1 MQEHSRYQFEKLLG
15 EGAMGEVLL
24 ARDPDLERPVAYK
37 RLLTGAQ
44 VTPTV
49 LRRFLLEARITAQL
63 DHPHIVPIYQLETL
77 ANGQLGYTM
86 KPISGTTL
94 KDLLVET
101 RSQYAA
107 LGQPDENHSLA
118 ALLAIFLKVCD
129 ALDYAHSKGVIH
141 RDLKPAN
148 LMIGAYGEVY
158 VMDWGIARVMA
169 EAEEALETGIVTELR
184 ADPEERTQIGQVLG
198 TLRYMSPQQ
207 AAGKNDVLDG
217 RSDQFALG
225 LILFEIV
232 TLQQAFQAADSL
244 ALLKSVLRAEKAPYQ
259 HGAQQPI
266 ARELK
271 AIINRATARK
281 PEGRYA
287 RVADLAEDVRRYLRN
302 EAVLAEPDNF
312 WRGSQRWL
320 AHHPRMAL
328 LLVGGILLLSATGVG
343 FSLYQQQQTQ
353 LALSW
358 REQQLSQ
365 LLTRHAVQVHRLDRQ
380 FQRAEGILRAGVAIL
395 TETLVFGPVVS
406 GPVPPWLQAPAPA
419 QSRIRLGTGLTPELE
434 KLWLLGATL
443 DQAPLPPAEA
453 RQRLNPLRGLEVAL
467 RDGGRVNYPQALGT
481 GWEKLLGERRGEYWQ
496 PLATLGGEPVLSC
509 LTGLFDYQERPLGVA
524 RLTLGLKDWVTQ
536 GFQPDLPGLVHYVL
550 LNVQGQ
556 QIIDNGQVV
565 PEPQPFAHDP
575 VRAAAARGQAG
586 YSEDGRYLYL
596 YHPLAQTGWLHVAIF
611 PRQILERP

>member
-37 RLLTGAQ
+37 RLLSGAQ
-44 VTPTV
+44 VTPAV

-94 KDLLVET
+94 KDLLAEA
-101 RSQYAA
+101 RSQYAT
-107 LGQPDENHSLA
+107 LGQVDEPHGLS

-158 VMDWGIARVMA
+158 VMDWGIARVMS
-169 EAEEALETGIVTELR
+169 EAEEALESGIVTELQ
-184 ADPEERTQIGQVLG
+184 ADPEERTQMGQVLG

-207 AAGKNDVLDG
+207 AAGKNDALDG

-244 ALLKSVLRAEKAPYQ
+244 ALLKTVLKAEKAPYQ
-259 HGAQQPI
+259 HVAQQPI

-271 AIINRATARK
+271 AIIERATARK
-281 PEGRYA
+281 PEGRYP

-302 EAVLAEPDNF
+302 EAVMAAPDNL
-312 WRGSQRWL
+312 WQRSQRWL

-328 LLVGGILLLSATGVG
+328 LLVGSILLASATAVG
-343 FSLYQQQQTQ
+343 MSLYQQQQTQ

-380 FQRAEGILRAGVAIL
+380 FQRAEGILRAAAAIL
-395 TETLVFGPVVS
+395 TETLVFGPAVS
-406 GPVPPWLQAPAPA
+406 GPKPAWLQAPLQAV
-419 QSRIRLGTGLTPELE
+419 SGMRLGTALTPELE

-443 DQAPLPPAEA
+443 DQAPLLPTEA

-467 RDGGRVNYPQALGT
+467 RDGGRVSYPRTLGT
-481 GWEKLLGERRGEYWQ
+481 GWEHLIGERRGEHWQ
-496 PLATLGGEPVLSC
+496 PLTTLGGEPVLSC

-536 GFQPDLPGLVHYVL
+536 GFTPDLPGLQRYAVL
-550 LNVQGQ
+550 NAQGQ
-556 QIIDNGQVV
+556 VLIDNGQVM
-565 PEPQPFAHDP
+565 PDPPPFAQTS
-575 VRAAAARGQAG
+575 VRAAAAAGQAG
-586 YSEDGRYLYL
+586 YSEDAQLLYL
-596 YHPLAQTGWLHVAIF
+596 YHPLAQTGWLHVAVF
-611 PRQILERP
+611 PRQILERR

>member
-37 RLLTGAQ
+37 RLLSGAQ
-44 VTPTV
+44 VTPAV

-94 KDLLVET
+94 KDLLAEA
-101 RSQYAA
+101 RSQYAT
-107 LGQPDENHSLA
+107 LGQVDEPHSLS

-158 VMDWGIARVMA
+158 VMDWGIARVMS
-169 EAEEALETGIVTELR
+169 EAEEALESGIVTELQ
-184 ADPEERTQIGQVLG
+184 ADPEERTQMGQVLG

-207 AAGKNDVLDG
+207 AAGKNDALDG

-244 ALLKSVLRAEKAPYQ
+244 ALLKTVLKAEKAPYQ
-259 HGAQQPI
+259 HVAQQPI

-271 AIINRATARK
+271 AIIERATARK

-302 EAVLAEPDNF
+302 EAVLAEPDNL
-312 WRGSQRWL
+312 WQRGQRWL

-328 LLVGGILLLSATGVG
+328 LLVGCILLASATAVG
-343 FSLYQQQQTQ
+343 TTLYQQQQTQ

-380 FQRAEGILRAGVAIL
+380 FQRAEGILRAAAAIV
-395 TETLVFGPVVS
+395 TETLVFGPPVS
-406 GPVPPWLQAPAPA
+406 GPRPAWLQAPLQAV
-419 QSRIRLGTGLTPELE
+419 SGTRLGTALTPELE

-443 DQAPLPPAEA
+443 DQAPLPPAQA

-467 RDGGRVNYPQALGT
+467 RDGGRVSYPRTLGT
-481 GWEKLLGERRGEYWQ
+481 GWEHLIGERRGEHWQ
-496 PLATLGGEPVLSC
+496 PLTTLGGEPVLSC
-509 LTGLFDYQERPLGVA
+509 LTGLFDHQERPLGVA
-524 RLTLGLKDWVTQ
+524 RLTLGLKDWATQ
-536 GFQPDLPGLVHYVL
+536 GFTPDLPGLQRYGVL
-550 LNVQGQ
+550 NAQGRVL
-556 QIIDNGQVV
+556 IDNGQVM
-565 PEPQPFAHDP
+565 PDPPPFAQSS
-575 VRAAAARGQAG
+575 VRAAAAAGQAG
-586 YSEDGRYLYL
+586 YSEDAQFLYL
-596 YHPLAQTGWLHVAIF
+596 YHPLAQTGWLHVAVF
-611 PRQILERP
+611 PRQILERR